1 MNIVIANKFREAIK
15 NLGIEISGVLEGEFT
30 SNQILNAFSNYYY
43 ERIILDVTAIK
54 GYQDF
59 TVLIEELKKIFTIL
73 EPSKSIVLIEDIPQ
87 LNNEMVISNI
97 VNSKI
102 YNFAFNIDEI
112 IELYNNPRTYD
123 QVMEYS
129 NMSTSLQNET
139 SRIIGVKNVTEGAG
153 ATTLI
158 YMMMLEL
165 SKKYTVK
172 CLEIGKNDFK
182 HFQSEDM
189 ISVDASNLI
198 SEVLKEPHPD
208 VILIDQN
215 DFDNEMLIK
224 ETLYLLE
231 PSIVKLNK
239 KVEEDSTILN
249 KLKDKKIV
257 LNRTALPLTKLEQF
271 EQETGL
277 KVFDIIRNIDE
288 RNKVNTQV
296 MNLLTKLGFDKINGG
311 KIINDDTEKK
321 KSIF

>member
-139 SRIIGVKNVTEGAG
+139 SRIIGVKNVTNGAG

-239 KVEEDSTILN
+239 KIEEDSNILN
-249 KLKDKKIV
+249 KLKDKKII
-257 LNRTALPLTKLEQF
+257 LNRTALPLIKLEQF

-277 KVFDIIRNIDE
+277 KVFDIIRNVDE